1 MLRKRKPRIVVG
13 MSGGVDSSVTVA
25 LLKKRGFEVIGVT
38 LQLLPKEKAQQ
49 SACCNLDAI
58 EDAKRVA
65 YRLKIPHYTANSR
78 NIFQERVIQ
87 PFINSYAN
95 GETPNP
101 CVECNR
107 YIKFDELWTKA
118 QEIGGDY
125 MATGHYCRIIKRSK
139 TQTYDLLE
147 AKDTHKDQSYF
158 LYMLNQEK
166 LSKIKFPLGYFTKPE
181 IRKMAEDMGLL
192 TANKPD
198 SQEIC
203 FVAQKSYKNYVSPHL
218 NEEQKKSGPIVTL
231 AGDIVG
237 QHEGL
242 YKYTIGQRKGLNIA
256 WPYPLYVLD
265 INVTQNKIV
274 VGEKDQLQKK
284 TLKLNQFSLVNAD
297 EHILNNSFTIKC
309 RYQMKAIKAIIRS
322 HTVSEAEI
330 ELSEPFS
337 AIANG
342 QSCVVYK
349 GKRIVGGGIIQ
360 RSY

>member
-1 MLRKRKPRIVVG
+1 MLRKRKPRIIVG

-65 YRLKIPHYTANSR
+65 YKLKIPHYTANSR

-87 PFINSYAN
+87 PFINSYAQ
-95 GETPNP
+95 GLTPNP

-107 YIKFDELWTKA
+107 YIKFDELWQKA

-125 MATGHYCRIIKRSK
+125 MATGHYSRIIKRHK
-139 TQTYDLLE
+139 TDTFELLE

-166 LSKIKFPLGYFTKPE
+166 LSKIKFPLGYYTKPE
-181 IRKMAEDMGLL
+181 IRKMAESMGLL

-203 FVAQKSYKNYVSPHL
+203 FVSQKSYQDYVAPQLSDS
-218 NEEQKKSGPIVTL
+218 QKKQGNIVTL
-231 AGDIVG
+231 AGDVIG
-237 QHEGL
+237 KHEGL
-242 YKYTIGQRKGLNIA
+242 YKYTVGQRKGLKIA
-256 WPYPLYVLD
+256 WPSPLYVLD
-265 INVTQNKIV
+265 IDVIRNQLV

-284 TLKLNQFSLVNAD
+284 ELQLNTFSLVNPN
-297 EHILNNSFTIKC
+297 ENIINQNFLIKC
-309 RYQMKAIKAIIRS
+309 RYQMKGIKAQVKKYHNNS
-322 HTVSEAEI
+322 GVI
-330 ELSEPFS
+330 ELDQAFS
-337 AIANG
+337 AIAKG
-342 QSCVVYK
+342 QSCVLYK
-349 GKRIVGGGIIQ
+349 GKRIVGGGIIA
-360 RSY
+360 